1 MVTPYLLFFLIIG
14 FIDVSFK
21 KEKDLVEENKIQ
33 ENPTPP
39 SFLKQKLSFYIKT
52 VTTLFLLLSLVSII
66 FFVNIRPLL
75 VSFRL
80 TEGRKLLDKGEA
92 EKAINLFNQSF
103 LPKSF
108 CTFEA
113 HYYAAALLFNALPLP
128 QSQKWQAE
136 IYQEL
141 EKIAK
146 PLEDDLEE
154 KIEIKKMSAYLLLA
168 QIYKNLYF
176 FERDTKFLEDEER
189 ILGKAIR
196 LNSEVPKV
204 YRLAGKM
211 RFLQKREE
219 EGMVFFTKALELD
232 KDYVATNEWIGES
245 LIEAGEKKRGAE
257 ILRRAMKMGN
267 FYTKE
272 KFNLNI
278 IWKLGDLYEELGDFQ
293 ELSKFYEETI
303 MRYPKELSI
312 DPQLFASLAT
322 VYAKIGEKDKARQT
336 IEKMTALYPYLR
348 PSAEEFLSNLDK
360 IQ

>member
-1 MVTPYLLFFLIIG
+1 
-14 FIDVSFK
+14 
-21 KEKDLVEENKIQ
+21 
-33 ENPTPP
+33 
-39 SFLKQKLSFYIKT
+39 
-52 VTTLFLLLSLVSII
+52 
-66 FFVNIRPLL
+66 
-75 VSFRL
+75 
-80 TEGRKLLDKGEA
+80 
-92 EKAINLFNQSF
+92 
-103 LPKSF
+103 
-108 CTFEA
+108 
-113 HYYAAALLFNALPLP
+113 
-128 QSQKWQAE
+128 
-136 IYQEL
+136 
-141 EKIAK
+141 
-146 PLEDDLEE
+146 
-154 KIEIKKMSAYLLLA
+154 
-168 QIYKNLYF
+168 
-176 FERDTKFLEDEER
+176 
-189 ILGKAIR
+189 
-196 LNSEVPKV
+196 
-204 YRLAGKM
+204 
-211 RFLQKREE
+211 
-219 EGMVFFTKALELD
+219 MVFFTKALELD